1 MKTIF
6 ILYSI
11 FLILFLNKIAHG
23 QQEKIKGIFKNEII
37 NKLNREE
44 SFLEDYQNL
53 IKQLK
58 GYDSKKIDY
67 YDIFFSDEE
76 LNSRKFLSQEFIS
89 QYKIFYRDELDKDLN
104 HLLDFNELKSF
115 LQNSKGSEY
124 TDNYIQKFINKNTNN
139 NQNNNENNNENNTI
153 NFPTFL
159 KACISFHTD
168 FKNLDPAWKFILNDV
183 SIDRTEEMN
192 TIAQVALERYKRMRR
207 EYNQAMTDIDNELS
221 NNLDTFKAEYEQLTG
236 KKL

>member
-1 MKTIF
+1 MKKKI

-221 NNLDTFKAEYEQLTG
+221 NNLDTFKAEYEQLTEI
-236 KKL
+236 

>member
-6 ILYSI
+6 ILFSI
-11 FLILFLNKIAHG
+11 FLILFLNKIVHG
-23 QQEKIKGIFKNEII
+23 QQEKIKGIFKNEIN

-67 YDIFFSDEE
+67 YDIFLSDEE

-124 TDNYIQKFINKNTNN
+124 TDNYIQEFINKNTNN
-139 NQNNNENNNENNTI
+139 NNNNNKNTI
-153 NFPTFL
+153 NFQTFL

>member
-6 ILYSI
+6 VL
-11 FLILFLNKIAHG
+11 FLILFLNKIVHG
-23 QQEKIKGIFKNEII
+23 QQEKIKGIFKNEIN

-44 SFLEDYQNL
+44 NFLQDYQNL

-67 YDIFFSDEE
+67 YDIFFSDGE
-76 LNSRKFLSQEFIS
+76 LNARKYLSQEFIS

-124 TDNYIQKFINKNTNN
+124 TDNYIEEFIKKNN
-139 NQNNNENNNENNTI
+139 NNNNNNAI

-168 FKNLDPAWKFILNDV
+168 FNNLDPAWKFILNDV

-192 TIAQVALERYKRMRR
+192 SIAQVALERYQRMRR
-207 EYNQAMTDIDNELS
+207 EYNQAMTDIDNELA

>member
-6 ILYSI
+6 VL
-11 FLILFLNKIAHG
+11 FLILFLNKIVHG
-23 QQEKIKGIFKNEII
+23 QQEKIKGIFKNEIN

-44 SFLEDYQNL
+44 NFLQDYQNL

-67 YDIFFSDEE
+67 YDIFFSDGE
-76 LNSRKFLSQEFIS
+76 LNARKYLSQEFIS

-124 TDNYIQKFINKNTNN
+124 TDNYIEEFIIKNSNTHNN
-139 NQNNNENNNENNTI
+139 NAI

-168 FKNLDPAWKFILNDV
+168 FNNLDPAWKFILNDV

-192 TIAQVALERYKRMRR
+192 GIAQVALERYQRMRR
-207 EYNQAMTDIDNELS
+207 EYNQAMTDIDKELA

>member
-6 ILYSI
+6 LLFSI
-11 FLILFLNKIAHG
+11 FFILFLNKIVHG
-23 QQEKIKGIFKNEII
+23 QQEKIKGNFKNEIN
-37 NKLNREE
+37 NKLNRNEF
-44 SFLEDYQNL
+44 FLEDYQKL
-53 IKQLK
+53 IKELK

-67 YDIFFSDEE
+67 YDIFISNSE
-76 LNSRKFLSQEFIS
+76 LEARKYISQEFLS

-115 LQNSKGSEY
+115 LKNSKGSEY
-124 TDNYIQKFINKNTNN
+124 TDNYIYEFIKKYDNN
-139 NQNNNENNNENNTI
+139 NNNNNNNNTI

-159 KACISFHTD
+159 QACISFHSN
-168 FKNLDPAWKFILNDV
+168 FQNLDPTWKFILNDV

-192 TIAQVALERYKRMRR
+192 SIAQVALARYQRMRR
-207 EYNQAMTDIDNELS
+207 EYNKAMTDIDNELAT
-221 NNLDTFKAEYEQLTG
+221 NLDTFKTEYEQLTG